1 LARLGC
7 VRGMTCPGTK
17 YWSANAGTGSLH
29 RMRLTIRAKLVTG
42 LVGVLL
48 VGTVASIGVL
58 SMISRSVDQLDAVI
72 AREDV
77 AAVKAVEVRLAMLE
91 IGDAMRGFLLDPT
104 NQAELARKSAADS
117 TLTLRIQEL
126 KQLAPSKDVIQKLE
140 QITTFDASKLNPL
153 AGDILEL
160 ARTGKTTPARDKFDS
175 EYLGARGAEAAIM
188 DDLERASQHDKD
200 TAVAKAASN
209 QSRARVASA
218 ILIVVVLLFG
228 FLISMQL
235 AGRIAAP
242 IVDATENLKRMA
254 SGDLSGR
261 MTIKATDEIG
271 EMARHFNGFAD
282 EIERVIRSVRSG
294 ATALTGASGQM
305 AATAANLSQGTSDQA
320 ASVQQTTASLE
331 QMSASITQNA
341 DNSRVTEQAALSGAQ
356 DAEQGG
362 HAARE
367 TTVAMKT
374 IAQKI
379 SIIEDIAYQ
388 TNLLALN
395 AAIEAARA
403 GENGKA
409 FAVVAIEVRKLAE
422 RSQTAATEISE
433 LATTSVGVAQRSGA
447 LLEEL
452 VPAIR
457 RTAGLVQEVAA
468 ASREQTAGV
477 NQINQAMSQVDQV
490 TQRTAAAA
498 EELAST
504 SQEVAAQAES
514 LEQLVSFFKID
525 DHDRGAVAA
534 GAAA

>member
-1 LARLGC
+1 MPRNKVLVPR
-7 VRGMTCPGTK
+7 RRPS
-17 YWSANAGTGSLH
+17 YRH
-29 RMRLTIRAKLVTG
+29 RMRITIRAKLVFG

-48 VGTVASIGVL
+48 VGTIASIGVL

-72 AREDV
+72 ARDDV
-77 AAVKAVEVRLAMLE
+77 AAVKAVEMRLAMLDVS
-91 IGDAMRGFLLDPT
+91 DAIRGFLLDPT
-104 NQAELARKSAADS
+104 NQAELARKAAADS
-117 TLTLRIQEL
+117 TLKVRIDDLERL
-126 KQLAPSKDVIQKLE
+126 GPSKEVLKKLD
-140 QITTFDASKLNPL
+140 QLTTFDSKRLNL
-153 AGDILEL
+153 LERDILEL
-160 ARTGKTTPARDKFDS
+160 AASGKLPTARDKFDG
-175 EYLGARGAEAAIM
+175 EYLAARCAEAALM
-188 DDLERASQHDKD
+188 DDLEHASQSDKD
-200 TAVAKAASN
+200 AAVANAARN
-209 QSRARVASA
+209 QSRARVTSA

-228 FLISMQL
+228 FVTSMHL

-242 IVDATENLKRMA
+242 IVAATENLKRM
-254 SGDLSGR
+254 SNGDLSGR
-261 MTIKATDEIG
+261 MLTNANDEIG
-271 EMARHFNGFAD
+271 EMSRHFNAFAD
-282 EIERVIRSVRSG
+282 DIERVIRSVRSG
-294 ATALTGASGQM
+294 ATALAGASGQM
-305 AATAANLSQGTSDQA
+305 AATAASLSQGTSDQA

-341 DNSRVTEQAALSGAQ
+341 DNSRATELAALGGAK
-356 DAEQGG
+356 DEEQGG

-367 TTVAMKT
+367 TTVAMT
-374 IAQKI
+374 AIAQKI

-409 FAVVAIEVRKLAE
+409 FAVVATEVRKLAE
-422 RSQTAATEISE
+422 RSQTAATEISG
-433 LATTSVGVAQRSGA
+433 LATSSVEVAQRSGA

-477 NQINQAMSQVDQV
+477 TQINQAMSQVDQV

-525 DHDRGAVAA
+525 EDGGAVATTRTDA
-534 GAAA
+534 QVRRSA